1 MDQVWEDWTIK
12 IWNSLDLKNAEMH
25 CGNVQF
31 FFFYLLR
38 IVAKWHVEHGVP
50 LDEVEIYLMW
60 EKLSLAKWLFD
71 M

>member
-31 FFFYLLR
+31 FFFSISYVVWLNGMLSMVYL
-38 IVAKWHVEHGVP
+38 
-50 LDEVEIYLMW
+50 
-60 EKLSLAKWLFD
+60 
-71 M
+71 